1 MKAVILAGG
10 YGSRLGEEI
19 AVRPK
24 PMVEIGGH
32 PILWHIMKIYASH
45 GVNDF
50 VICCGFQ
57 GHVIK
62 QYFSDYYLHSC
73 DLRFDLAENRME
85 ILGRHAEPW
94 TVTLVD
100 TGIDTGTGGRL
111 KRVRDLI
118 GDETFC
124 FTYGD
129 GVSDVNVTDVV
140 RFHRDQGALVT
151 LTAVQPPARF
161 GALDFDESGSRI
173 QRFKEK
179 RDGMEVWVN
188 GGFFVIE
195 PTAIDYIS
203 EEEEMWEA
211 APLDQ
216 LVQEK
221 RVSVFR
227 HGGFWRCIDHLS
239 DKMHLEN
246 LWQSGSAPWKVW
258 D

>member
-1 MKAVILAGG
+1 M
-10 YGSRLGEEI
+10 
-19 AVRPK
+19 
-24 PMVEIGGH
+24 
-32 PILWHIMKIYASH
+32 
-45 GVNDF
+45 
-50 VICCGFQ
+50 
-57 GHVIK
+57 
-62 QYFSDYYLHSC
+62 
-73 DLRFDLAENRME
+73 
-85 ILGRHAEPW
+85 
-94 TVTLVD
+94 
-100 TGIDTGTGGRL
+100 
-111 KRVRDLI
+111 
-118 GDETFC
+118 
-124 FTYGD
+124 
-129 GVSDVNVTDVV
+129 NVKDVV

-151 LTAVQPPARF
+151 LTAVQPPARC

-203 EEEEMWEA
+203 EEEEMREA

-216 LVQEK
+216 RVQEK

-246 LWQSGSAPWKVW
+246 LWQ
-258 D
+258 